1 MAKTE
6 SKTRNPRR
14 VGCVVTAEPRRR
26 GLLRFKERYLAR
38 AIRAMRK
45 AGIEPGIIEVTQN
58 GALIHAAL
66 ATPHKISVDDV
77 CHV

>member
-1 MAKTE
+1 
-6 SKTRNPRR
+6 
-14 VGCVVTAEPRRR
+14 
-26 GLLRFKERYLAR
+26 LAR
-38 AIRAMRK
+38 ATRAMRK

>member
-26 GLLRFKERYLAR
+26 GLLRFKERDLAR
-38 AIRAMRK
+38 AIGPCVKLVSSRASSRSPKMV
-45 AGIEPGIIEVTQN
+45 P
-58 GALIHAAL
+58 
-66 ATPHKISVDDV
+66 
-77 CHV
+77 

>member
-26 GLLRFKERYLAR
+26 GLLRFKERDLAR
-38 AIRAMRK
+38 ATMRK